1 MRISTQQ
8 LFNRGLEQIQDVT
21 AQQQKT
27 QLQLSTGKKV
37 LTPADDPVASA
48 RILELNQELA
58 INEQFQRNIDLVDGR
73 LELQDDMLGSI
84 DNVVQRVRELAV
96 TAGNGILNGNDLN
109 SIAVEAEV
117 LLDQLAGLLNSQDAS
132 GEYLFSGFQGGE
144 EPFQKNIS
152 GAYTYEGD
160 EGRRFVQ
167 VGPSVSIASTEN
179 GKDIFQNVAVNE
191 NTFYTLSG
199 STNQSEPAAQITTGQ
214 VIDQALY
221 DAFYP
226 EDLTISFNTPT
237 DYNITEASTGRVVLA
252 NQPYVSN
259 DPISVNGIQFEISG
273 APVAG
278 DSFFVQSSE
287 KQGVLTTVE
296 KFVYGL
302 QHFNSTEA
310 GREAFSSVINSA
322 IANLDNA
329 ETSILEARSQI
340 GARLNTIESTK
351 EQLLDVEILTKEI
364 LTKIEAIDYAE
375 AISLLSIQQM
385 TLEAAYSS
393 YSQVTSLSLFDRL

>member
-37 LTPADDPVASA
+37 LTPADDPIASA

-58 INEQFQRNIDLVDGR
+58 INEQFQRNIELVDGR

-96 TAGNGILNGNDLN
+96 TAGNGILNASDLN
-109 SIAVEAEV
+109 SIAVEVEV

-179 GKDIFQNVAVNE
+179 GKEIFQDITVNE
-191 NTFYTLSG
+191 NTFYTLTNP
-199 STNQSEPAAQITTGQ
+199 TNQSQPAAQITTGQ
-214 VIDQALY
+214 VIDQVVY
-221 DAFYP
+221 DDFYP
-226 EDLTISFNTPT
+226 EDLTITFNTPT
-237 DYNITEASTGRVVLA
+237 DYSITEASTGRVVLA
-252 NQPYVSN
+252 NQSYVSN
-259 DPISVNGIQFEISG
+259 DPILVNGIQFEISG

-302 QHFNSTEA
+302 QNFNTTET
-310 GREAFSSVINSA
+310 GRAAFSSAIESA
-322 IANLDNA
+322 LSNLDSA

-340 GARLNTIESTK
+340 GARLNTIETTK

-364 LTKIEAIDYAE
+364 LTNIEAVDYAE
-375 AISLLSIQQM
+375 AISLLSIQQT

>member
-8 LFNRGLEQIQDVT
+8 LFNRGIEQIQDVT

-37 LTPADDPVASA
+37 LTPADDPVAST

-58 INEQFQRNIDLVDGR
+58 RNDQFQRNIDLVDGR

-84 DNVVQRVRELAV
+84 GNAVQRIRELSV
-96 TAGNGILNGNDLN
+96 KAGNGILNGTDLN

-117 LLDQLAGLLNSQDAS
+117 ILDQLAGLLNSQDAS
-132 GEYLFSGFQGGE
+132 GEYLFSGFQGGS

-152 GAYTYEGD
+152 GAYTYQGD

-179 GKDIFQNVAVNE
+179 GKEIFQNVDVNQ
-191 NTFYTLSG
+191 NTFYTLAG
-199 STNQSEPAAQITTGQ
+199 TRNQSEPAAQITTGQ
-214 VIDQALY
+214 VIDQEIY
-221 DAFYP
+221 DDFYP
-226 EDLTISFNTPT
+226 EDLTITFNTPS
-237 DYNITEASTGRVVLA
+237 DYSITEASTGRVVVA

-259 DPISVNGIQFEISG
+259 EPISANGIQFEISG

-287 KQGVLTTVE
+287 KQGILTTVE

-302 QHFNSTEA
+302 QHFNTTDA
-310 GREAFSSVINSA
+310 GRATFANVIDSS

-329 ETSILEARSQI
+329 QTSILEARSQV
-340 GARLNTIESTK
+340 GARLNTIETTK

-364 LTKIEAIDYAE
+364 LTKIESIDVAE
-375 AISLLSIQQM
+375 AISLLSIQKT

-393 YSQVTSLSLFDRL
+393 YAQVTSLSLFDRL

>member
-58 INEQFQRNIDLVDGR
+58 INEQFQRNIELVDGR

-84 DNVVQRVRELAV
+84 DSVVQRVRELAV
-96 TAGNGILNGNDLN
+96 TAGNGILNANDLN

-132 GEYLFSGFQGGE
+132 GEYIFSGFQGGE
-144 EPFQKNIS
+144 EPFQQNIS
-152 GAYTYEGD
+152 GAYSYEGD

-179 GKDIFQNVAVNE
+179 GKEIFQDIAVNE
-191 NTFYTLSG
+191 NTFYTYSN
-199 STNQSEPAAQITTGQ
+199 SRNQSQPAAQITTGQ
-214 VIDQALY
+214 VIDQEEY

-226 EDLTISFNTPT
+226 EDLTVTFNTPS
-237 DYNITEASTGRVVLA
+237 DYSITEASTGRVVLA
-252 NQPYVSN
+252 SQPYVSN
-259 DPISVNGIQFEISG
+259 SPIVVNGVQFEISG

-287 KQGVLTTVE
+287 KQSVLTTVE

-302 QHFNSTEA
+302 QNFNPSEEGRAVFST
-310 GREAFSSVINSA
+310 VIGSA

-340 GARLNTIESTK
+340 GARLNTIETTK
-351 EQLLDVEILTKEI
+351 EQMVDAEILTKEI
-364 LTKIEAIDYAE
+364 LTKIEAVDYAE
-375 AISLLSIQQM
+375 AVSLLTIQKT

>member
-58 INEQFQRNIDLVDGR
+58 INEQFQSNIDLVDGR

-96 TAGNGILNGNDLN
+96 TAGNGILNGDDLN

-117 LLDQLAGLLNSQDAS
+117 LLDQLAGLLNSQDAG

-160 EGRRFVQ
+160 EGRRFVK

-179 GKDIFQNVAVNE
+179 GKEIFQDVAVNE
-191 NTFYTLSG
+191 NTFYTLTSP
-199 STNQSEPAAQITTGQ
+199 TNQSEPAAQITTGQ
-214 VIDQALY
+214 IIDQETY

-226 EDLTISFNTPT
+226 EDLTITFNSPT
-237 DYNITEASTGRVVLA
+237 DYSITEASTGRVVVA
-252 NQPYVSN
+252 SEPYISN
-259 DPISVNGIQFEISG
+259 APISVNGIQFEISG
-273 APVAG
+273 APVIG
-278 DSFFVQSSE
+278 DSFSVQSSE
-287 KQGVLTTVE
+287 KQGVLTTIE

-302 QHFNSTEA
+302 KNFNPSES
-310 GREAFSSVINSA
+310 GREAFTNVIDSA

-329 ETSILEARSQI
+329 ETSILEVRSQI
-340 GARLNTIESTK
+340 GARLNTIETTK

-364 LTKIEAIDYAE
+364 LTNIESIDYAE

>member
-8 LFNRGLEQIQDVT
+8 LFNRGIEQIQDVT

-37 LTPADDPVASA
+37 LTPADDPVAST

-58 INEQFQRNIDLVDGR
+58 RNDQFQRNIDLVDGR

-84 DNVVQRVRELAV
+84 GNAVQRIRELSV
-96 TAGNGILNGNDLN
+96 KAGNGILNGTDLN

-117 LLDQLAGLLNSQDAS
+117 ILDQLAGLLNSQDAS
-132 GEYLFSGFQGGE
+132 GEYLFSGFQGGS

-152 GAYTYEGD
+152 GAYTYQGD

-179 GKDIFQNVAVNE
+179 GKEIFQNVDVNQ
-191 NTFYTLSG
+191 NTFYTLAG
-199 STNQSEPAAQITTGQ
+199 TRNQSEPAAQITTGQ
-214 VIDQALY
+214 VIDQEIY
-221 DAFYP
+221 DDFYP
-226 EDLTISFNTPT
+226 EDLTITFNTPS
-237 DYNITEASTGRVVLA
+237 DYSITEASTGRVVVA

-259 DPISVNGIQFEISG
+259 EPISANGIQFEISG

-287 KQGVLTTVE
+287 KQGILTTVE

-302 QHFNSTEA
+302 QHFNTTDA
-310 GREAFSSVINSA
+310 GRATFANVIDSS

-329 ETSILEARSQI
+329 QTSILEARSQV
-340 GARLNTIESTK
+340 GARLNTIETTK

-364 LTKIEAIDYAE
+364 LTKIESIDC
-375 AISLLSIQQM
+375 
-385 TLEAAYSS
+385 
-393 YSQVTSLSLFDRL
+393 LFKKLH